1 MTNYLNWVMLF
12 ELMYL
17 VTSDDTPDSLE
28 LRKKVVSYLKKKNL
42 KYAVGK
48 KIDTNSEYILAI
60 GDDNLILE
68 TFRGFGKKQIPLLGI
83 ASTQSFLA
91 QSDAAFFQQHID
103 LISKKK
109 YKIFKRSRI
118 VASFNGQKYS
128 ALNDIGIFSSRSASL
143 IRYSLNLNSGQLW
156 KDNADGIIV
165 STPTGSTG
173 YSFSAHG
180 PIILDEPSILSIT
193 PIASIEKR
201 SAVIVSNANRISI
214 SDIQAPSPV
223 VIMDGAVRIP
233 LKASSVEIEKSKYDA
248 CFIEFSKSYSIENK
262 LKKRTSVS
270 TTKETKNLPPSAKL
284 VYKILSYEGNLT
296 QKEVIKISNLPERTV
311 RYALELLLKRKIIT
325 HQPYLN
331 DARQTVYGV

>member
-1 MTNYLNWVMLF
+1 MLF
-12 ELMYL
+12 ILMYFI
-17 VTSDDTPDSLE
+17 TSNDTSDSLE
-28 LRKKVVSYLKKKNL
+28 LRKKVTSYLKKKGL
-42 KYAVGK
+42 SYVVGK
-48 KIDTNSEYILAI
+48 KIDADPDYILAI

-68 TFRGFGKKQIPLLGI
+68 TFRSLGKKQFPLLGI

-91 QSDAAFFQQHID
+91 QSDAASFQQHLD
-103 LISKKK
+103 LIKKKK
-109 YKIFKRSRI
+109 YNIFKRSRI
-118 VASFNGQKYS
+118 VASFNDQKYS
-128 ALNDIGIFSSRSASL
+128 ALNDIGIFSSKSASL

-201 SAVIVSNANRISI
+201 SAVIVSNATKINI
-214 SDIQAPSPV
+214 SDIQANSPI
-223 VIMDGAVRIP
+223 VIMDGAVRVP

-248 CFIEFSKSYSIENK
+248 CFIEFSKDYSIEDK
-262 LKKRTSVS
+262 LKKRTSTF
-270 TTKETKNLPPSAKL
+270 TTKETKSLPPSAKL

-296 QKEVIKISNLPERTV
+296 QKEVINISNLPERTV
-311 RYALELLLKRKIIT
+311 RYALELLLKKRLIT
-325 HQPYLN
+325 QQPYLN

>member
-1 MTNYLNWVMLF
+1 
-12 ELMYL
+12 MYFI
-17 VTSDDTPDSLE
+17 TSNDTFDSLE
-28 LRKKVVSYLKKKNL
+28 LRKKVSSYLKKKNMPFI
-42 KYAVGK
+42 AGK
-48 KIDTNSEYILAI
+48 NTKGIDAEYILAI

-68 TFRGFGKKQIPLLGI
+68 TFRSLEKKQIPLLGI

-91 QSDAAFFQQHID
+91 QSDAASFQQHID
-103 LISKKK
+103 LIKKKK

-118 VASFNGQKYS
+118 VASFNNQKYS
-128 ALNDIGIFSSRSASL
+128 ALNDIGIFSSKSASL

-180 PIILDEPSILSIT
+180 PIILDEPEILSIT

-201 SAVIVSNANRISI
+201 SAVIVSNATKINI
-214 SDIQAPSPV
+214 SDIQANSPI
-223 VIMDGAVRIP
+223 VIMDGAVRVP

-248 CFIEFSKSYSIENK
+248 CFIEFSKDYSIENK
-262 LKKRTSVS
+262 LKKRTSTS
-270 TTKETKNLPPSAKL
+270 TTKETKSLPPSAKL

-296 QKEVIKISNLPERTV
+296 QKEVINISNLPERTV
-311 RYALELLLKRKIIT
+311 RYALELLLKKRLIT
-325 HQPYLN
+325 QQPYLN